1 MMWRYW
7 TSTRRSTAADLPLSG
22 EGEGS
27 VATNRRHVLALG
39 AAVASLAA
47 IPVAARAQFATHPPK
62 QPSPDELTPA
72 APVSITVNARPVGS
86 FDMRDRSRTRFGS
99 LAFRSGLILTS
110 SFRGFGGLSSLRLDP
125 KGQQFISASDKGTWF
140 TGRIVYGA
148 EGMTALADVEAAP
161 MLGAD
166 GKPITARGWFD
177 TEALALDGSLVYVG
191 IERANRI
198 MRFDFSKEFTRARG
212 EEVDVPP
219 AIRRLPFNRGLEAMV
234 VVPRDRPLGG
244 TLVAISERGLDA
256 GRNIMAFLIGGPS
269 PGRFAIRRT
278 ADFDISDACLLP
290 AGDLLILERKFSLTG
305 GIGIRIRRI
314 AMKAIAPGAL
324 VDGPSIFDADLG
336 QEIDNF
342 EGIDAFANDHGEIIL
357 TLVSDDNFSL
367 IQRTLIM
374 QFTLVD

>member
-1 MMWRYW
+1 VP
-7 TSTRRSTAADLPLSG
+7 TRTGKWSSRFVSPPVEPDRPD
-22 EGEGS
+22 
-27 VATNRRHVLALG
+27 RRGILKWG
-39 AAVASLAA
+39 ISLAA
-47 IPVAARAQFATHPPK
+47 IAATPARAQFATRPLK
-62 QPSPDELTPA
+62 QPPPDELTPP
-72 APVSITVNARPVGS
+72 APVSITVNARPISS
-86 FDMRDRSRTRFGS
+86 FDLRDRSRTRFGA

-140 TGRIVYGA
+140 TGRIVYRA
-148 EGMTALADVEAAP
+148 KEMTGLADVEAAP

-166 GKPITARGWFD
+166 GRPITAHHWFD
-177 TEALALDGSLVYVG
+177 TESIALDGSLVYVG
-191 IERANRI
+191 IERVNRI
-198 MRFDFSKEFTRARG
+198 MRFDFGKGFTRAHG

-219 AIRRLPFNRGLEAMV
+219 AIRKLPFNQGLEAMV

-244 TLVAISERGLDA
+244 TLIAISERGLDA
-256 GRNIMAFLIGGPS
+256 GQNIVAFLIGGPS
-269 PGRFAIRRT
+269 PGQFAIRRT
-278 ADFDISDACLLP
+278 DYFDISDACLLP
-290 AGDLLILERKFSLTG
+290 SGDLLILERKFSLTG

-314 AMKAIAPGAL
+314 AMKAVAPGAL

-342 EGIDAFANDHGEIIL
+342 EGIDAYANDNGEIVL

-367 IQRTLIM
+367 IQRTLLL